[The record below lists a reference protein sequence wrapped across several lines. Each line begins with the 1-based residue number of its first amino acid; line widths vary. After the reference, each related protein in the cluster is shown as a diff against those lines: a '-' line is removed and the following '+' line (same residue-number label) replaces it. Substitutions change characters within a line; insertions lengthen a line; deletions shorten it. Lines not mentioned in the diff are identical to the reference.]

1 MPATSQPPSPKY
13 HLPAF
18 AFVAGFIDVIGF
30 IALAGLFTAHVTGN
44 LIMIGV
50 ASVGQAESLALKVLA
65 LPTFVVAVAL
75 VRMTEKRLAARQRHA
90 VAMLVAI
97 ECLLLAL
104 FAIAGIALSGST
116 GTAAVWLGTV
126 TGLLAVTA
134 MAVQNAL
141 SRTALVEL
149 GPTTIMTGNTTQVV
163 IDVVDLMSA
172 APEERAAIRARLAK
186 MVPGVLAFAAGA
198 ILGARLYLWVGYWA
212 AWLPVLV
219 LATLSGTRVRAV
231 GALKSI
237 S

>member
-1 MPATSQPPSPKY
+1 MSPTSQPPSPQY
-13 HLPAF
+13 HVPAF

-75 VRMTEKRLAARQRHA
+75 VRITEKRLVGRQRHA

-97 ECLLLAL
+97 ECLLLAS
-104 FAIAGIALSGST
+104 FAIAGIALTGKS

-141 SRTALVEL
+141 SRTALVDL

-163 IDVVDLMSA
+163 IDLVDLLSA
-172 APEERAAIRARLAK
+172 APAERAPIRARLAK
-186 MVPGVLAFAAGA
+186 MVPGVLAFAVGA

-212 AWLPVLV
+212 AWVPVVV
-219 LATLSGTRVRAV
+219 LATLSGARVRATAPV
-231 GALKSI
+231 NTAV
-237 S
+237 

>member
-1 MPATSQPPSPKY
+1 MPSASQPPSPKY

-50 ASVGQAESLALKVLA
+50 ASVGHAESLALKVLA

-75 VRMTEKRLAARQRHA
+75 VRITEKRLAARQPHA

-104 FAIAGIALSGST
+104 FAVAGIALTGST
-116 GTAAVWLGTV
+116 GTAAVWLGTA

-141 SRTALVEL
+141 SRTALAEL

-163 IDVVDLMSA
+163 IDVVDLLSA
-172 APEERAAIRARLAK
+172 APEERAAIRGRLAK

-212 AWLPVLV
+212 AWVPVVV

-231 GALKSI
+231 GAAKSI
-237 S
+237 A